1 MGDPR
6 STRRVWIR
14 RLAGGLLA
22 SAVMLTA
29 GSPGYYAASQFAPHG
44 KLVRFEPLPEINGDI
59 CLVPAAAQRAE
70 MRAAAAIQ
78 RQRSAMLPLDGST
91 QILAGTPDR
100 KIQDRYSAF
109 AAIAVDPGR
118 NEVTVTDENLFKVL
132 TFDRL
137 ENTPAGAEMS
147 KPKRVLEGDNTMIEF
162 QSGLFVDPKNGDIYA
177 PNNDTVDTLV
187 VFGHGSDGDV
197 KPKRALATP
206 HGTFGIAIHEGRNEM
221 FLTTQHDASVVV
233 FRKEADKGEAPIR
246 LLQGNDTGLADPHG
260 IAIDP
265 RTEVFFVAN
274 YGSRALRDPGRE
286 TRSGVPGAGK
296 GRDKDNWPYG
306 REYAIPGSGWH
317 AEPSITVHALT
328 AKGNDKPLRKI
339 QGTKTQLNWPTG
351 IAFDPERRELYV
363 ANDMGPSILV
373 FDADASGNVAPKRV
387 LKGQKTKLANPT
399 AVALDLQNKE
409 LWVANFGGHS
419 ATAYPLDAAGD
430 VAPLRIIRSAPESA
444 PSLMIG
450 NPGALTYDTKREEI
464 LVPN

>member
-1 MGDPR
+1 MADAHAPR
-6 STRRVWIR
+6 RWRRRVF
-14 RLAGGLLA
+14 GGTLMM
-22 SAVMLTA
+22 SVMLTA
-29 GSPGYYAASQFAPHG
+29 GSPAYYAASQFAPYG
-44 KLVRFEPLPEINGDI
+44 RLVRIDRLPQTGGDI
-59 CLVPAAAQRAE
+59 CLMPSAVQREE
-70 MRAAAAIQ
+70 MREAYQ
-78 RQRSAMLPLDGST
+78 RQRTGMLPLDSAT
-91 QILAGTPDR
+91 QMFAAPPDR
-100 KIQDRYSAF
+100 KIQDKYSAF
-109 AAIAVDPGR
+109 AAIGVDPTR

-137 ENTPAGAEMS
+137 ENTPAGAEAS

-162 QSGLFVDPKNGDIYA
+162 QSGLFIDPNNGDIYA

-187 VFGHGSDGDV
+187 VFSHGSDGDV
-197 KPKRALATP
+197 KPKRALQTP
-206 HGTFGIAIHEGRNEM
+206 HGTFGIAVHDARGEM

-246 LLQGNDTGLADPHG
+246 LLQGSDTGLADPHG

-265 RTEVFFVAN
+265 RSEVFFVAN
-274 YGSRALRDPGRE
+274 YGSRALRDPQRD

-339 QGTKTQLNWPTG
+339 QGSKTQLNWPTG
-351 IAFDPERRELYV
+351 IAFDPERRELFV

-373 FDADASGNVAPKRV
+373 FDADATGNVAPKRV
-387 LKGQKTKLANPT
+387 LKGAKTRLANPT

-419 ATAYPLDAAGD
+419 ATAYPLGAAGD
-430 VAPLRIIRSAPESA
+430 VAPLRTIRSAPESA

-450 NPGALTYDTKREEI
+450 NPGALTYDQKREEI